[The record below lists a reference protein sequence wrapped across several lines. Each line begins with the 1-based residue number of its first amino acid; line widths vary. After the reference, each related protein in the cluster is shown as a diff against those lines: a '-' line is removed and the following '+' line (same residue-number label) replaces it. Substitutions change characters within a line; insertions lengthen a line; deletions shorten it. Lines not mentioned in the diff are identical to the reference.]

1 MKTYDVY
8 FRGTAN
14 LAASRLYVRSGR
26 AAVSLASTMTGT
38 PSAYLVARK
47 APPWVEVE
55 LPKVTA
61 AFAAVVQKVGL

>member
-14 LAASRLYVRSGR
+14 VAASRLYVSSGR

-38 PSAYLVARK
+38 PPAYLVAK
-47 APPWVEVE
+47 VSPPWVEVE

-61 AFAAVVQKVGL
+61 AFTDVVRKVGL